1 MVRRALRPGVADAR
15 VIRGAEVGSDHHLVL
30 IKVRLKVQKQ
40 KRCREAGRCK
50 LKVHK
55 LESREAKIKFQQE
68 LIKVN
73 RQVREADDGGA
84 NVDKAWK
91 EFGLAE
97 LG

>member
-1 MVRRALRPGVADAR
+1 M
-15 VIRGAEVGSDHHLVL
+15 
-30 IKVRLKVQKQ
+30 RLKVQKQ

-55 LESREAKIKFQQE
+55 LESREATIKFQQE

-73 RQVREADDGGA
+73 SQVREADDGGA

-97 LG
+97 LGEQRE